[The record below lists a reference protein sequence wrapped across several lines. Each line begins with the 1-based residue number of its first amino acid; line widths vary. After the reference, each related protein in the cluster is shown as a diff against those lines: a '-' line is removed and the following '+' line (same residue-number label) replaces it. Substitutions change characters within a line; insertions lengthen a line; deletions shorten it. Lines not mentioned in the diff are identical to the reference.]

1 MRVQSLGWEDP
12 LKKETV
18 AYSSISCLDKLM
30 DKEVWRATVHGVEE
44 SNMTKAT
51 QHAHN
56 GA

>member
-30 DKEVWRATVHGVEE
+30 DKEVWRATVHGVAK
-44 SNMTKAT
+44 SRT
-51 QHAHN
+51 
-56 GA
+56 